1 MQDEPKERGIWAEHY
16 VRDFLSLPFISEFVF
31 HSLQTI
37 DGTQK
42 EVADFLIAYP
52 GVGVLM
58 SQKTQKDPLARD
70 AGKTVSWGIEG
81 VKKSGFAITR
91 RAANGA
97 RQIHL
102 VRTPAAG
109 QGGIGTWPSGH

>member
-1 MQDEPKERGIWAEHY
+1 MADEQKERGIWAEHY

-52 GVGVLM
+52 GVAILI
-58 SQKTQKDPLARD
+58 SQKTQKDPLARN
-70 AGKTVSWGIEG
+70 AEKTASWALKEA
-81 VKKSGFAITR
+81 KS
-91 RAANGA
+91 ANGA
-97 RQIHL
+97 RQGHL
-102 VRTPAAG
+102 V
-109 QGGIGTWPSGH
+109 